1 MRPGRTHNGHPKIDE
16 YETGDA
22 SIAGKRAKAFR
33 RIRLNLLPPEVKRSL
48 VARNVRESRTFSRN
62 PGISL
67 YDRWGS
73 AHPIPVQRPSGP
85 ADRPKTGLQEEGRRK
100 REKEGKREKKNWER
114 NVMNRSFH

>member
-1 MRPGRTHNGHPKIDE
+1 MENGP
-16 YETGDA
+16 
-22 SIAGKRAKAFR
+22 KAFR

-100 REKEGKREKKNWER
+100 REKEGKREKEELGKKCNE
-114 NVMNRSFH
+114 SIIPLIACPFQFFLAIFCG